1 MADAQRGRAVR
12 GGEGVAVV
20 VAPILHLL
28 VVRPHANGEAAE
40 EGGVAGVETK
50 TKEEKGSFEWFLT
63 VI

>member
-1 MADAQRGRAVR
+1 MR